1 MKLNKEKIK
10 ELAFDVGADIIGS
23 VIYAIGISMFTEPND
38 IAPGGVTGLATVLH
52 SITDIQIGTWAFI
65 INIPI
70 IIFGF
75 FFLGKKVM
83 ISTFR
88 SLAIMTLIMNYL
100 DLVLP
105 EYRENPLLAAIFG
118 GASIGIGLGII
129 FLRGSTTGGTDIIGR
144 IIIKWIPH
152 IPLGKILLVID
163 GIIVIIAA
171 FYYKTLNSAL
181 YAFIS
186 IYITERAIDAVLYGS
201 NEGRIAYVMSEKY
214 DAITKRVIVECDRGV
229 TLVSGEGGYSGA
241 TKKIIMCAMP
251 SRQFAQFKKIVLEED
266 PLAFI
271 VTSPTK
277 HIIGEG
283 FKQTFE

>member
-1 MKLNKEKIK
+1 MNKENIK
-10 ELAFDVGADIIGS
+10 ELAIDVGADIIGS

-70 IIFGF
+70 MIFGF

-88 SLAIMTLIMNYL
+88 SLTIMTLIMNYL
-100 DLVLP
+100 DLFLP
-105 EYRENPLLAAIFG
+105 KYRENPLLAAIFG
-118 GASIGIGLGII
+118 GAAIGIGLGII

-163 GIIVIIAA
+163 GIIVIVAA

-186 IYITERAIDAVLYGS
+186 VYITERAIDAVLYGS

-229 TLVSGEGGYSGA
+229 TLVDGEGGYSGA

>member
-1 MKLNKEKIK
+1 MKLNKENIK
-10 ELAFDVGADIIGS
+10 ELAIDVGADIIGS

-70 IIFGF
+70 MIFGF

-88 SLAIMTLIMNYL
+88 SLTIMTLIMNYL
-100 DLVLP
+100 DLFLP
-105 EYRENPLLAAIFG
+105 KYRENPLLAAIFG
-118 GASIGIGLGII
+118 GAAIGIGLGII

-163 GIIVIIAA
+163 GIIVVIAA

-186 IYITERAIDAVLYGS
+186 IYITERAIDAALYGS

-229 TLVSGEGGYSGA
+229 TLVDGEGGYSGA

>member
-1 MKLNKEKIK
+1 MNKKNIK
-10 ELAFDVGADIIGS
+10 DLAIDIGADIVGS
-23 VIYAIGISMFTEPND
+23 VIYAIGVSMFTEPND
-38 IAPGGVTGLATVLH
+38 IAPGGVTGISTVLH
-52 SITDIQIGTWAFI
+52 SITGIQIGTWAFI

-70 IIFGF
+70 MLLGF

-88 SLAIMTLIMNYL
+88 SLTIMTLIMNYL
-100 DLVLP
+100 DLVIP
-105 EYRENPLLAAIFG
+105 EYSDNPLLAAIFG
-118 GASIGIGLGII
+118 GAAIGIGLGII

-152 IPLGKILLVID
+152 IPFGKILLVID
-163 GIIVIIAA
+163 AIIVIIAA
-171 FYYKTLNSAL
+171 FYYETLNAAL

-201 NEGRIAYVMSEKY
+201 NEGLLAYVMSEKY
-214 DAITKRVIVECDRGV
+214 ESITKRVIVECDRGI
-229 TLVSGEGGYSGA
+229 TLLDGKGGYSGK
-241 TKKIIMCAMP
+241 TKQVIVCAMP
-251 SRQFAQFKKIVLEED
+251 SRQFAQFKKIVYEED
-266 PLAFI
+266 PNAFI
-271 VTSPTK
+271 ATSPTK